1 MTVPKEWLQNIT
13 EIIGKENIISDP
25 LLLEPYSHDEYPQ
38 KEIAVNPQLALIPGS
53 EEEISRIVKE
63 CGNYSIP
70 ITTRGGGTGLSGGCV
85 PAQDSIVISLKRL
98 NKVVSKNRS
107 NRTITVQAGMPLH
120 NLYQEVESLDL
131 FFPPHPGD
139 EGAFIGGAV
148 ATNAGG
154 ARAVKYGTVKSFVRG
169 IQVVLPDGNITQFGG
184 EIVKSSAGY
193 NLRDLF
199 IGSEG
204 TLGIITQVTLMLLP
218 KSNYTTTLIAPY
230 DSIHDAIG
238 TVPKIITSGIIPT
251 AVEFIEHSVLRG
263 IEKMLN
269 LQWPAQTGI
278 ASLMFILDG
287 KSEDI
292 VMEDAE
298 KLAALLESS
307 GANDILIAENKA
319 KQAEILKIR
328 SSIYE
333 SLREAIVE
341 LFDICVPVSEIA
353 NHIDFVHYLEEK
365 YDCCLPSFG
374 HAADGNVHTHFLNR
388 KLVDGVFKDPV
399 PDWENTL
406 KKVKKELFNDAVKR
420 GGVISGE
427 HGIGKTKRRYLEE
440 TLGSVQVGI
449 MRKIKQTIDPLNIM
463 NPDKIL

>member
-1 MTVPKEWLQNIT
+1 MNRV
-13 EIIGKENIISDP
+13 
-25 LLLEPYSHDEYPQ
+25 
-38 KEIAVNPQLALIPGS
+38 VGS
-53 EEEISRIVKE
+53 
-63 CGNYSIP
+63 
-70 ITTRGGGTGLSGGCV
+70 
-85 PAQDSIVISLKRL
+85 
-98 NKVVSKNRS
+98 NKT

-120 NLYQEVESLDL
+120 NLYKEVEALDL

-139 EGAFIGGAV
+139 EGAFIGGTV

-154 ARAVKYGTVKSFVRG
+154 ARAVKYGTVKNFVRG
-169 IQVVLPDGNITQFGG
+169 IQVVMPDGNITEFGG
-184 EIVKSSAGY
+184 ELVKSSTGY

-204 TLGIITQVTLMLLP
+204 TLGIITRITLMLLP
-218 KSNYTTTLIAPY
+218 KSDYTTTLVAPY
-230 DSIHDAIG
+230 NSIHKAIG
-238 TVPKIITSGIIPT
+238 TVPKIIASGIIPT

-269 LQWPAQTGI
+269 LKWPAQTGI

-292 VMEDAE
+292 VMEDAD
-298 KLAALLESS
+298 KLATLLESS
-307 GANDILIAENKA
+307 GADDILIAENKS
-319 KQAEILKIR
+319 KQADILKIR

-353 NHIDFVHYLEEK
+353 NHIDFVHHLEKK

-374 HAADGNVHTHFLNR
+374 HAADGNVHTHFLTK
-388 KLVDGVFKDPV
+388 KLIDGEFKDPI
-399 PDWENTL
+399 PDWENIL
-406 KKVKKELFNDAVKR
+406 KKVKKELYGDAIKR

-427 HGIGKTKRRYLEE
+427 HGIGKVKRSFLEE
-440 TLGSVQVGI
+440 TIGSVQIEI
-449 MRKIKQTIDPLNIM
+449 MRKIKKAIDPLNIM
-463 NPDKIL
+463 NPGKIL